1 MDPDTTVELNGLVL
15 AGGPLVIE
23 ESPDTEARNLVL
35 RHCTLVPGAT
45 RNADGTPK
53 SVGRASLIVL
63 HPFAS
68 VTLDHCIVGPVV
80 AVEGAEV
87 SANDSVIDASA
98 EDEVAYCGRAAGT
111 GTVTSAADRDT
122 GDGLAAGGH
131 LTLESCTVLGQDP
144 RGAPRRLEL
153 AAPRRARRRR
163 RPAKAPVWA
172 ERRQVGCIRFSFV
185 PPGSRTPRRFQ
196 CAGADPA
203 QRPNHTSLRYGDPGY
218 MQLRRST
225 HAGDPHGRE
234 RRERDGRRRTSSTR
248 RNASPTCGFASTS
261 TSATASRP
269 GSSTPRDRPGREI
282 DR

>member
-23 ESPDTEARNLVL
+23 VSPDTEARNLVL
-35 RHCTLVPGAT
+35 RHCTLVPGLT

-87 SANDSVIDASA
+87 GANDSVIDASA
-98 EDEVAYCGRAAGT
+98 EDEVAYCGRAPAEPAP
-111 GTVTSAADRDT
+111 SPLAADRDT

-131 LTLESCTVLGQDP
+131 LTLESCTVLGKIH
-144 RGAPRRLEL
+144 AERLDVSNSLLL
-153 AAPRRARRRR
+153 AARAGGGD
-163 RPAKAPVWA
+163 PAKAPVWA

-196 CAGADPA
+196 CAGTDPA

-225 HAGDPHGRE
+225 DAAIRTGASDESEMGVTHELYAAATRDEPADSPRRVPALRPRGRDLL
-234 RRERDGRRRTSSTR
+234 RHM
-248 RNASPTCGFASTS
+248 
-261 TSATASRP
+261 
-269 GSSTPRDRPGREI
+269 I
-282 DR
+282 DREGR